1 MILALEQAVDGQLD
15 SAPLEQD
22 VNGVAT
28 LIACR
33 PSMEGEHTEPF
44 PKKLLSQEFLSDAPF
59 LESCGVPWS

>member
-1 MILALEQAVDGQLD
+1 MPALEQAVDGQLD
-15 SAPLEQD
+15 SAPVKQD

-44 PKKLLSQEFLSDAPF
+44 RKKLLPNFLSEAPF
-59 LESCGVPWS
+59 LESYGVPWS